1 MSMRPAR
8 PGVVTFIGVILY
20 IQAFLAAV
28 SAVVLLAFRDNI
40 QDFLAENGSAL
51 SDGSVTGTIIGE
63 AIAAILLLIVAAGI
77 MSGSK
82 GMRLLVAIVEA
93 IVMGIALYTMVTHHA
108 GAYLYRG
115 FFTLLV
121 GVFVLWA
128 LYGNDR
134 SEAFFEGSSS

>member
-1 MSMRPAR
+1 
-8 PGVVTFIGVILY
+8 VVTFIGVILY
-20 IQAFLAAV
+20 IQAFLATV

-40 QDFLAENGSAL
+40 QDFLSDNGSAL

-63 AIAAILLLIVAAGI
+63 VIAAILLFIVAAGI
-77 MSGSK
+77 MRGSK
-82 GMRLLVAIVEA
+82 GMRLFVAIVEA

-134 SEAFFEGSSS
+134 SEAFFEGASS